1 MEKIK
6 QLKKLVQDTRDTL
19 SELKDRRD
27 PMTGQAFTTSFE
39 GERSANGVKDW
50 FIDEVEK
57 IVNEQ

>member
-6 QLKKLVQDTRDTL
+6 QLLLEARQTL

-27 PMTGQAFTTSFE
+27 PITGQAFTASLE

-50 FIDEVEK
+50 FMDEVEK